1 MASASVIEVRGLR
14 TEYGPM
20 CIHDGLDLTVRR
32 GETLG
37 LCGGSGSG
45 KTTLLREMNLLMRP
59 SAGKVEVLGI
69 DVLSAAEDALTP
81 LRRRIGVMFQHGAL
95 FSALTVKQNVA
106 VPLQEHTDLPARL
119 IDELALLKI
128 ALAGLA
134 PGAASLYPRELS
146 GGMSKRAAVA
156 RALALD
162 PEILFLDEPT
172 AGLDPVSA
180 EAFDALI
187 VQLKCSLD
195 LTVVLVTHDLD
206 TLWRVTDRV
215 AFLAA
220 KRVVACAPIAE
231 LPRHPHPEIQAY
243 FTGPRGRAAAQ
254 AAGWTRA

>member
-1 MASASVIEVRGLR
+1 
-14 TEYGPM
+14 
-20 CIHDGLDLTVRR
+20 
-32 GETLG
+32 
-37 LCGGSGSG
+37 
-45 KTTLLREMNLLMRP
+45 
-59 SAGKVEVLGI
+59 
-69 DVLSAAEDALTP
+69 
-81 LRRRIGVMFQHGAL
+81 MFQHGAL

-134 PGAASLYPRELS
+134 PDAASLYPRELS

-187 VQLKCSLD
+187 VQLKSSLD

-220 KRVVACAPIAE
+220 KRVAACAPIAD
-231 LPRHPHPEIQAY
+231 LPATR
-243 FTGPRGRAAAQ
+243 TPRSRPISPVP
-254 AAGWTRA
+254 AAGQPRQPDGPARKLHARRPVRAGTGLGHHRRLDLARRRG